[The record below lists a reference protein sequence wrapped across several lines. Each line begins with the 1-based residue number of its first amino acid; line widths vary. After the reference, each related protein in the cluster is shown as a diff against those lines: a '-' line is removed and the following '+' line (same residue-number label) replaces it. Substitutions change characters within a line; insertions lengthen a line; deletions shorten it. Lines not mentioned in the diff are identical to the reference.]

1 MSTSAVSVYHNREL
15 RINVAGAETDILN
28 EAAFQAEG
36 LAKQTMVAND
46 SIDTGF
52 ALNTIH
58 AIPVASD
65 GIPGTV
71 VALTDRDGRTVLRE
85 SDDLPG
91 MDEHSSGVGIGAS
104 YGVYIELDQPFL
116 FPAAEQVAREMG
128 ATVERVGRRR
138 GLKG

>member
-1 MSTSAVSVYHNREL
+1 MSKHVTVYHNRDL
-15 RINVAGAETDILN
+15 RVQVAGAETDILN
-28 EAAFQAEG
+28 EAAFQAEA
-36 LAKQTMVAND
+36 LAKQNMVTND

-58 AIPVASD
+58 AIPVASA

-71 VALTDRDGRTVLRE
+71 ATATDKEGRTVVRE
-85 SDDLPG
+85 SADLPG
-91 MDEHSSGVGIGAS
+91 TDAHSSAVGIGAS
-104 YGVYIELDQPFL
+104 YGVYIELDAPFL
-116 FPAAEQVAREMG
+116 FPAAEQVAKDLG

>member
-1 MSTSAVSVYHNREL
+1 MSKSAVSVYHNRDL
-15 RINVAGAETDILN
+15 RIQVAGAETDILN
-28 EAAFQAEG
+28 EAAFQAEA
-36 LAKQTMVAND
+36 LAKQNMVTND

-58 AIPVASD
+58 AIPVGSD

-71 VALTDRDGRTVLRE
+71 AALTDREGRTVVRE
-85 SDDLPG
+85 SNDLPA
-91 MDEHSSGVGIGAS
+91 MDEQSSGVGIGAA
-104 YGVYIELDQPFL
+104 YGVYIELDAPFL
-116 FPAAEQVAREMG
+116 FPAAEQVARDLG